1 MTGAGTNHTT
11 TNGEAVPEQRLANDM
26 TTDEIAAEVRRRMA
40 AHPKHA
46 AALRD
51 VADRLVAQLRTR
63 LPYID
68 ETEIGAVLVNL
79 GAYITHALQL
89 FSSGGLD
96 PATTGQTVA
105 NVVAIAGTQL
115 YGQTAT
121 EKTR

>member
-1 MTGAGTNHTT
+1 MARPSFPRP
-11 TNGEAVPEQRLANDM
+11 AADM
-26 TTDEIAAEVRRRMA
+26 TTDEIAADVRQRLA
-40 AHPKHA
+40 SHPVHA
-46 AALRD
+46 AALQP
-51 VADRLVAQLRTR
+51 VADLLVAAMRDR

-105 NVVAIAGTQL
+105 NVVAIAGAQL

-121 EKTR
+121 ETTR